1 MCELSPVS
9 FHGDTIFCIDYH
21 GEPFTPMKPIVE
33 NMGMDW
39 AGQFS
44 KLRSNQAR
52 WGIENISI
60 PTESGVQEMVSMPV
74 RKLPAFLA
82 SINPRKVRA
91 ELRAKI
97 ELYQNESDN
106 ALWDYWTKGRAERQ
120 PVSSCSALP
129 PADAPITPDQQ
140 CTLQA
145 IVKAKIEALPEA
157 ERRQRGLYPKVWS
170 RFNNHFRL
178 AQYRQLPQC
187 RLSEAITYLMQMELT
202 PAKPLPPSNCS
213 EIPNNCPETIPADA
227 LDAMTDSQRAKR
239 FRGLLREVQGLAK
252 KVGSTMNMVRLTTNP
267 GARMLGL
274 PPALNARYNALDQM
288 HKLAVA
294 GLYQAEHTLYCLYYM
309 GEGVKFV

>member
-74 RKLPAFLA
+74 RKLPAYLA

-91 ELRAKI
+91 ELRQKI

-120 PVSSCSALP
+120 PVSNCNALSP
-129 PADAPITPDQQ
+129 TDAPLTPDQQ

-145 IVKAKIEALPEA
+145 IVKAKIEALPED
-157 ERRQRGLYPKVWS
+157 ERKQRGLYPKVWS

-187 RLSEAITYLMQMELT
+187 RLSEAIAYLTQMDLS
-202 PAKPLPPSNCS
+202 PAKQLPRGDNTLPGLPVPSDAQKQLKTLHSAREVCRWDF
-213 EIPNNCPETIPADA
+213 IPAGFYAGDRKA
-227 LDAMTDSQRAKR
+227 AER
-239 FRGLLREVQGLAK
+239 FRLSEDLYRLQDNLWAALYNICSAAARLRG
-252 KVGSTMNMVRLTTNP
+252 
-267 GARMLGL
+267 
-274 PPALNARYNALDQM
+274 
-288 HKLAVA
+288 
-294 GLYQAEHTLYCLYYM
+294 
-309 GEGVKFV
+309 